1 MIGIMKKVI
10 IDAIKKYKWR
20 ILLQIILLGINIYL
34 LTLPAQ
40 IIGNIVDMLY
50 DIDTNKQNILNNTY
64 YLLGICIILLVV
76 RNIWKYYETN
86 ISRGF
91 ERDIKINLFKRFLK
105 LKLKDIQNIKNGEI
119 MSYFVKDTNEIRSAL
134 YRILS
139 HGVRIVFTFIIAIF
153 EMTKNVSLHL
163 TIAVIFPIIIG
174 SYLVVKIKKYVE
186 KSFRKSQEKFTQMSE
201 YIQESTDS
209 IRTTKAYACEGEQ
222 LEEFIRK
229 NKKVKQSNNTVEVFS
244 NLLKMSLNICFGI
257 CYSISLLYGS
267 KLVLDGKIT
276 IGKLVAFNGYIA
288 LFVGPINWLPALIS
302 RFKRAQ
308 ISYKRLEKV
317 YELEAEKMNQK
328 SNVIKE
334 KLEGNIVIRDLN
346 FSYPGIIDK
355 TLENIN
361 IEIKTGETLGII
373 GTIGSGKTTLM
384 NLLTRLYSIPN
395 GKILIDGKDI
405 NEIPIIT
412 LRNNICYI
420 TQDNFLFSSSLRD
433 NISLFKDEY
442 EEDEIRESTKKAIVY
457 EDINKMSKGINTI
470 IGERGENLSGGQK
483 QRLAISRAFL
493 KNSRILIF
501 DDTFSALDN
510 RTSEKLIQNIKEL
523 SEGKTCIIISN
534 KISDVKYSDKIIVLD
549 NGNIIERGTHEEL
562 ICNNGIYSEFYKQ
575 QSTKAEPSFLA

>member
-76 RNIWKYYETN
+76 RNICKYYETN

-257 CYSISLLYGS
+257 CYSISLLYG
-267 KLVLDGKIT
+267 KIT

-288 LFVGPINWLPALIS
+288 LFVGPINCLPALIA

-420 TQDNFLFSSSLRD
+420 TQDNFLFSASLRD